1 MTYTLLDFDA
11 IRNQGFDY
19 TIPKESYALIQKLA
33 KTVGDSGYSPTPVFP
48 KKDKPKPLR
57 EPFKATKRIESK
69 GNDKRIQEL
78 TSMLNKVTHDTV
90 STVTTQMIVKI
101 HEIEEECN
109 EYMPKVYT
117 VLFEMMLSNRFYIQS
132 YVTMFIHIMH
142 EWPLL
147 KDELDKR
154 ILKHKEDMFQVEV
167 CDTTEYDRF
176 CRLKSLHEYQRTT
189 TQFILYLTLQDR
201 LDTSILKQF
210 YAEIKQY
217 IQEGIQQSS
226 QKGRVEEWVEHMY
239 ILTTLGNSILSV
251 LKPELESMTTL
262 SMKEYPGMSN
272 KSMFRYMDM
281 VENIFV

>member
-1 MTYTLLDFDA
+1 MTYTLLDFDT

-19 TIPKESYALIQKLA
+19 TIPKEAYALIQKLA

-78 TSMLNKVTHDTV
+78 TCMMNKVTHDNVDTM
-90 STVTTQMIVKI
+90 TQQMIVKM
-101 HEIEEECN
+101 HEIEEECK
-109 EYMPKVYT
+109 EDMSKVYS
-117 VLFEMMLSNRFYIQS
+117 VVFEMILSNRFYIQS
-132 YVTMFIHIMH
+132 YVTMFLCIMH
-142 EWPLL
+142 EWPIL
-147 KDELDKR
+147 KEELDKR
-154 ILKHKEDMFQVEV
+154 IQKHKEDIFQVEV
-167 CDTTEYDRF
+167 CDTTEYDKF
-176 CRLKSLHEYQRTT
+176 CRLKTLHEYQRTT
-189 TQFILYLTLQDR
+189 TQFMIYLTLQDS
-201 LDTSILKQF
+201 LDTSMLKQF
-210 YAEIKQY
+210 YDEIKQY

-251 LKPELESMTTL
+251 SKKELESMTTL

>member
-57 EPFKATKRIESK
+57 EPFKATKRLESK

-78 TSMLNKVTHDTV
+78 TSMLNKVTHDNV
-90 STVTTQMIVKI
+90 ATVTTQMIVKI
-101 HEIEEECN
+101 HEIEEECK
-109 EYMPKVYT
+109 EDMPKVYT

-154 ILKHKEDMFQVEV
+154 ILKHKEDMFKVEV

-176 CRLKSLHEYQRTT
+176 CKLKSLHEYQRTT

-201 LDTSILKQF
+201 LDSVILKQF
-210 YAEIKQY
+210 YGEITQY

-226 QKGRVEEWVEHMY
+226 QKGRVEEWVEH
-239 ILTTLGNSILSV
+239 I
-251 LKPELESMTTL
+251 E
-262 SMKEYPGMSN
+262 
-272 KSMFRYMDM
+272 
-281 VENIFV
+281 